1 MTSLWAEEHGGK
13 AWCAASMPI
22 KRACS
27 WNPERLSD
35 FQFGQSRK
43 PRKRDLGG
51 YERLHV
57 QARMMARYG
66 VVRRGRWR
74 DLRGWC
80 RGGVYLLQVVT
91 RHDQRACSCKDL
103 PRFRVPLR
111 GLGMTA
117 ITQST
122 P

>member
-1 MTSLWAEEHGGK
+1 MTSLLAEEHGGK

-74 DLRGWC
+74 ELRGWC
-80 RGGVYLLQVVT
+80 RGEFIFC
-91 RHDQRACSCKDL
+91 RWSRATISAHVHARTFPDSASPCGDSE
-103 PRFRVPLR
+103 
-111 GLGMTA
+111 
-117 ITQST
+117 
-122 P
+122 